1 MVTLQAIQDKYKN
14 YTVLGEL
21 NTPIVKIVQLN
32 IALQPNEMAWC
43 ADKNK
48 EQLLQLSAGTVIVS
62 NEVYL
67 WFIDVKKEFN
77 NLNFI
82 IVDAARR
89 AFLKIVQTFFTVTKP
104 VGSVAA
110 SAYIHPSV
118 IINTSKCNIGH
129 NVVIEA
135 NCTIG
140 NNVEIGNNTVILEG
154 TIINDNVK
162 IGCNNTIGGVGFGYE
177 KDENGNYELIP
188 HIGNVIIGAGAEI
201 GSNNCIDRAVLGST
215 LIEKNVKID
224 NLVHIAHGVILRE
237 NCLII
242 ANAMIGGSTEIGKNT
257 WVAPSTSIMQKLKIG
272 NDALIGMAAVVLKD
286 VEDRSVMVG
295 SPAKKIKTL

>member
-1 MVTLQAIQDKYKN
+1 MLTLEQIKLNYSN
-14 YTVLGEL
+14 YT
-21 NTPIVKIVQLN
+21 IVGNLQTTITNIVQLSAGIN
-32 IALQPNEMAWC
+32 STDIAWC

-48 EQLLQLSAGTVIVS
+48 EQLLQLRQGTIIVS
-62 NEVYL
+62 TTTYAWLSMQHANVSSL
-67 WFIDVKKEFN
+67 
-77 NLNFI
+77 NL
-82 IVDAARR
+82 IVVENARR
-89 AFLKIVQTFFTVTKP
+89 AFLTIVQTFFTPPKTIGTISP
-104 VGSVAA
+104 
-110 SAYIHPSV
+110 SAYIHSSV
-118 IINTSKCNIGH
+118 IINTTTCNIGH

-135 NCTIG
+135 NCIIG
-140 NNVEIGNNTVILEG
+140 NNVEIGANTVLLEG
-154 TIINDNVK
+154 TIIEDNVK

-188 HIGNVIIGAGAEI
+188 HIGNVHIGNGAEI
-201 GSNNCIDRAVLGST
+201 GSNNCIDRAVLGAT
-215 LIEKNVKID
+215 IIEKNVKID

-257 WVAPSTSIMQKLKIG
+257 WVAPSTSIMQKIKVG

>member
-1 MVTLQAIQDKYKN
+1 MVTLQAIQDKFES
-14 YTVLGEL
+14 YTVVGEL
-21 NTPIVKIVQLN
+21 STSITKIVQLN
-32 IALQPNEMAWC
+32 VALQPNEIAWC

-48 EQLLQLSAGTVIVS
+48 EQLLHLSTGTIIVS

-67 WFIDVKKEFN
+67 WFIDIKKDIN

-82 IVDAARR
+82 IVDTARR
-89 AFLKIVQTFFTVTKP
+89 AFLKIVQAFFTITKP
-104 VGSVAA
+104 IGTIAA
-110 SAYIHPSV
+110 SAYIHPTV
-118 IINTSKCNIGH
+118 IINKNTCNIGY

-140 NNVEIGNNTVILEG
+140 NNVEIGSNTVVLEG

-188 HIGNVIIGAGAEI
+188 HIGNVHICAGAEI

-257 WVAPSTSIMQKLKIG
+257 WVAPSTSIMQKVKIG